1 MRRRYRFHWGRFG
14 SIFLNVAAALIFLFG
29 AIAGFVFYQSEQSG
43 SFFASLDLSTSALA
57 LSYFVFFIGWAI
69 AYSENVVFPDRQ
81 DVLIIGVVIGAL
93 WIALITTAD
102 GNYQNLALPQ
112 DWPGF
117 AARVGVSLIA
127 STLQL
132 YLLVLLMRYVQLDDR
147 W

>member
-1 MRRRYRFHWGRFG
+1 MRRRYRFNWGRFG
-14 SIFLNVAAALIFLFG
+14 SIFLNVAAALVFLFG
-29 AIAGFVFYQSEQSG
+29 AIAALTFYQSGQVRSL
-43 SFFASLDLSTSALA
+43 FAYLDLPSSVLA
-57 LSYFVFFIGWAI
+57 LSYLVFFISWAI
-69 AYSENVVFPDRQ
+69 AYSENVVFPERQ
-81 DVLIIGVVIGAL
+81 DVLIIGVVIGAI
-93 WIALITTAD
+93 WIALITMAD

-117 AARVGVSLIA
+117 AVRFGTSLIG